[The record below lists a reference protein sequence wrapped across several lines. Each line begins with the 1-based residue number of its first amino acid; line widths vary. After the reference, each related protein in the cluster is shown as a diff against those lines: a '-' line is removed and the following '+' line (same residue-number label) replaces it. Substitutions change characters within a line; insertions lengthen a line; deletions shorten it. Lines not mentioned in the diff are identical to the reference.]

1 MFSAHN
7 SDSTRRRPCWE
18 TIMLRSHCLVLCL
31 LPWLVEAPCASSLLA
46 AEETADPRRPAAI
59 TTEGVPL
66 VPEEVF
72 ERLRQYQ
79 STRAAAFAG
88 WDPAGEGI
96 LIQTRFANAPQLH
109 RVYQPGGRREQVT
122 FLEEPVEGRFIPKA
136 KDGAIL
142 MLMSQGGSEDDQV
155 YLLDRQAYRT
165 KLLTDGKSRHGL
177 GPVRRDGLQMIVTSN
192 RRNGRDTD
200 LFIADCRNPDSMEPI
215 LETDREFWTA
225 ADWSHDGARLLLNR
239 YVSINETYPAI
250 FDLAEKK
257 LRPLPIPGGKAAFG
271 ALAFSHDDRFA
282 YLTSDAQ
289 GEFLQLAR
297 LDLKTLEYDW
307 LTEDLPW
314 DVDEVVVDQVN
325 GHVAFTVNE
334 DGASKLYLLDEDVW
348 RALDLPLGIVLG
360 LDFSD
365 DGKQLGFTLARPEAP
380 ADAYSIDIA
389 TGKLTRWT
397 YSETGGLNPET
408 FIAPQRIK
416 FQTFDERMIPAYY
429 FRPPA
434 ASAEKP
440 AAVLI
445 QIHGG
450 PEGQYRPFFSG
461 VTQYYLNE
469 LGVAVLAPNVRGSS
483 GYGKTYLT
491 LDNATLRE
499 DSVRDIGGL
508 LDWIAKQPEL
518 DASRVAVTGG
528 SYGGYMVLA
537 SLVQFGDQIR
547 AGIDHVGI
555 ANFLTFLEKTSAYR
569 QDLRRAEYGD
579 ERKPE
584 IRSFF
589 ERINPS
595 AHADKIRSALLVAHG
610 RNDPRVPF
618 FEAQQIA
625 QKVRSAG
632 RPVWTVYADNEGH
645 GFAKKDNRD
654 YTTAVEVLFL
664 KQHLGLEGE

>member
-1 MFSAHN
+1 
-7 SDSTRRRPCWE
+7 
-18 TIMLRSHCLVLCL
+18 MLRSHWLFLCSMLCLVA
-31 LPWLVEAPCASSLLA
+31 APSASSLTA
-46 AEETADPRRPAAI
+46 AEDAVDPRRPAAI
-59 TTEGVPL
+59 TTDGVPA
-66 VPEEVF
+66 VPEPLF

-79 STRAAAFAG
+79 NTRAAAFAG
-88 WDPAGEGI
+88 WDPSGEGI
-96 LIQTRFANAPQLH
+96 LIQTRFANAAQLH
-109 RVYQPGGRREQVT
+109 RVYQSGGRREQIT
-122 FLEEPVEGRFIPKA
+122 FFEEPVEGRFIPKA
-136 KDGAIL
+136 TDGAIL
-142 MLMSQGGSEDDQV
+142 MSMSQGGSEDDQV

-165 KLLTDGKSRHGL
+165 TLLTDGKSRHGL
-177 GPVRRDGLQMIVTSN
+177 GPIRRDGAQMIVTSN

-200 LFIADCRNPDSMEPI
+200 LLIADCRKPDSMQPI
-215 LETDREFWTA
+215 LKANGEFWTA

-239 YVSINETYPAI
+239 YVSINESYPAL
-250 FDLAEKK
+250 FDLADKK
-257 LRPLPIPGGKAAFG
+257 LQPLPIPGGKAAFG
-271 ALAFSHDDRFA
+271 SLAFSADDHFA

-297 LDLKTLEYDW
+297 LDLKTLEYNW

-314 DVDEVVVDQVN
+314 DVDEQVVDQV
-325 GHVAFTVNE
+325 GGRVAFTINE
-334 DGASKLYLLDEDVW
+334 DGASKLYLLEGDER

-360 LDFSD
+360 LDFSA
-365 DGKQLGFTLARPEAP
+365 DGKQLGFTLARPDSP
-380 ADAYSIDIA
+380 ADAYSVRVAD
-389 TGKLTRWT
+389 GKLTRWT
-397 YSETGGLNPET
+397 HSEAGGLNPET

-416 FQTFDERMIPAYY
+416 FPTFDQRMIPTYY
-429 FRPPA
+429 FRPRT

-450 PEGQYRPFFSG
+450 PEGQYRPLFSG
-461 VTQYYLNE
+461 ITQFYLNE
-469 LGVAVLAPNVRGSS
+469 LGIAVLAPNVRGSS

-508 LDWIAKQPEL
+508 LDWIAQQPEL
-518 DASRVAVTGG
+518 DSSRVAVTGG

-537 SLVQFGDQIR
+537 SLVHFGDRIR

-579 ERKPE
+579 ERNAE

-625 QKVRSAG
+625 EKVRSAG

-654 YTTAVEVLFL
+654 YTTAVEVMFL
-664 KQHLGLEGE
+664 KQHLGLDGAGKSAE